1 MVALLAALAGPSWA
15 LNETGVLVLY
25 NSASPEGVQ
34 IANYY
39 AQVHPGVQV
48 LGLTGVSTA
57 EEITADDYLATI
69 RPQVMDYLNAPG
81 APDVDC
87 IVTTKG
93 LPVRINNTHSNPG
106 TYPGWRGSLFGVQ
119 ISNDWWEQYSSL
131 ESELTR
137 VRDVSSWQEM
147 GDQAHFMG
155 PPDPFWGQIFSTY
168 HQAANPYY
176 DSGAAFD
183 ASAYEDM
190 ILTSRLD
197 GFTSDDVIASID
209 RAQNAFLGGVVVD
222 DDPNAVATAVDRMSE
237 LVGVLT
243 TSGETAVYDTTDT
256 AITDAVATGVMG
268 YVSHGTND
276 GTGGLETDYVEQ
288 QLDFDLTDG
297 AIFHTYESFNAYS
310 FTEGGNQGGQA
321 LIAEWLAVGGTL
333 GVGNVEEPT
342 AAANTLFREDIFF
355 DMLLQGYTW
364 AEAAWSSHA
373 QLSFVN
379 TVVGDP
385 LAVFVRHLGDLNG
398 DGLIDEQD
406 VNELCDNFSGGAPLG
421 DPIYDMDGDGDA
433 DVDDVVFLIE
443 NYVQWSRQAGP
454 DLLSGYGTRVSD
466 FNRDGVVDTLDLRTL
481 ALAFGSSE
489 ACWACGDAN
498 FDGNTNSTD
507 LMVLKGDFGYQ
518 AGAPVPEPTVLT
530 LLSLN
535 GIILLR
541 RRRAFRRTNGAR
553 LSGRR

>member
-1 MVALLAALAGPSWA
+1 MLRARIHIFRAFAVVAVLAVLTMPSWA
-15 LNETGVLVLY
+15 LNEAGVLVLY

-69 RPQVMDYLNAPG
+69 RPQVVDYLNAPG

-106 TYPGWRGSLFGVQ
+106 TYPGWRGSLFGVE

-155 PPDPFWGQIFSTY
+155 LPDPFWGQIFSTY

-197 GFTSDDVIASID
+197 GFTVQDVTDSID
-209 RAQNAFLGGVVVD
+209 RAQTAAYGAVIVD
-222 DDPNAVATAVDRMSE
+222 DDPNAVATAVDRMTQ
-237 LVGVLT
+237 LVGELETHNHPYTEDQTDAALT
-243 TSGETAVYDTTDT
+243 TSAM
-256 AITDAVATGVMG
+256 GVMG
-268 YVSHGTND
+268 YVSHGVND
-276 GTGGLETDYVEQ
+276 GSGGLDTDYIEQ
-288 QLDFDLTDG
+288 QLDFELTDG
-297 AIFHTYESFNAYS
+297 AVFHTYESYNAYS
-310 FTEGGNQGGQA
+310 FVEGGNQYGQA
-321 LIAEWLAVGGTL
+321 LLAEWLAAGGTA
-333 GVGNVEEPT
+333 GIGNVEEPT
-342 AAANTLFREDIFF
+342 ATQQTVANEDILFQ
-355 DMLLQGYTW
+355 MLLDGYTW
-364 AEAAWSSHA
+364 AEAAWASLA

-385 LAVFVRHLGDLNG
+385 LMTFDWQPGDFNG
-398 DGLIDEQD
+398 DGLVDATDID
-406 VNELCDNFSGGAPLG
+406 LIYDNFTEGPAGGG
-421 DPIYDMDGDGDA
+421 GGGCSYDLDGDGDV
-433 DVDDVVFLIE
+433 DDDDVVYL
-443 NYVQWSRQAGP
+443 VTVV
-454 DLLSGYGTRVSD
+454 LGTQFGD
-466 FNRDGVVDTLDLRTL
+466 FNLDCIVDGTDMTNLANHFAQSGDLSWAVGDANGDDVIDGTDLIIMRTNFGSSGGNSEVPEPATL
-481 ALAFGSSE
+481 ALLG
-489 ACWACGDAN
+489 
-498 FDGNTNSTD
+498 
-507 LMVLKGDFGYQ
+507 L
-518 AGAPVPEPTVLT
+518 GAAA
-530 LLSLN
+530 
-535 GIILLR
+535 LLR
-541 RRRAFRRTNGAR
+541 RRR
-553 LSGRR
+553 